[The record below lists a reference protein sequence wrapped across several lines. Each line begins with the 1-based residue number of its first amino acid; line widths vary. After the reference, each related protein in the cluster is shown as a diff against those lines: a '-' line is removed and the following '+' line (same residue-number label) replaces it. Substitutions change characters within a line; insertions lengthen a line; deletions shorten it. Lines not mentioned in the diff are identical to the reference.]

1 MEFRDSSLVS
11 GVGLLLV
18 LDVRGNLHNI
28 YTEKKKNKSRRS
40 KKKLG
45 FGFFAVA
52 HYTQISLTGENAGKQ
67 QIGRAQESELELS
80 TILSQRI
87 TPWKAELL

>member
-28 YTEKKKNKSRRS
+28 YTEKKKTKAEEARRNWG
-40 KKKLG
+40 LV
-45 FGFFAVA
+45 FFAVA